1 MTTRGNWRH
10 KGWMVLLA
18 FVAAG
23 VFVRAAEDT
32 LRIVPILSKDDVV
45 VSFDGT
51 EAYTDEVR
59 AAIGSGLKTT
69 FTYEIEL
76 RMVVPTWVDRT
87 IASSI
92 VTVSDQYDNLTRRH
106 TLLRTIDGR
115 VEQASVS
122 ESETAAKQW
131 LTSFSRLPIVMTS
144 KLDPNRDYYV
154 RIRARVRP
162 HGASIIGLANTISA
176 QAKFTF
182 VP

>member
-1 MTTRGNWRH
+1 MTSRRTWLCSA
-10 KGWMVLLA
+10 VA
-18 FVAAG
+18 VVAAG
-23 VFVRAAEDT
+23 VFVQAAQDI

-51 EAYTDEVR
+51 DAYTNEVR
-59 AAIGSGLKTT
+59 AAIASGLKTT

-115 VEQASVS
+115 VEQAFVT
-122 ESETAAKQW
+122 ESEVAVKQW
-131 LTSFSRLPIVMTS
+131 LTSFSRQPIVMTS
-144 KLDPNRDYYV
+144 KLDQNRDYYV

-162 HGASIIGLANTISA
+162 YGSSIIGWATGISG

>member
-1 MTTRGNWRH
+1 MTSRRTWR
-10 KGWMVLLA
+10 WSVMAL
-18 FVAAG
+18 VAAG
-23 VFVRAAEDT
+23 VVVQAQDN
-32 LRIVPILSKDDVV
+32 LRIVPILSKEDVV

-51 EAYTDEVR
+51 EAYTDDVR
-59 AAIGSGLKTT
+59 AAIASGLKTT

-76 RMVVPTWVDRT
+76 RMLVPTWVDRT
-87 IASSI
+87 IASAI

-115 VEQASVS
+115 VEQASVT
-122 ESETAAKQW
+122 EDDAVVKQW

-144 KLDPNRDYYV
+144 KLDQNRDYYV

-162 HGASIIGLANTISA
+162 HGASIIGWTSGISG
-176 QAKFTF
+176 QAKFNF